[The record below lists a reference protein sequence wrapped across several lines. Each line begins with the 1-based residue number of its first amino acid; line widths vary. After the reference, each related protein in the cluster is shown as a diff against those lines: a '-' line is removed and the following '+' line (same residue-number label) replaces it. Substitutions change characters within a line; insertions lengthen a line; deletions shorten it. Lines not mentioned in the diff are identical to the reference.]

1 MGLRQV
7 SLEVVKGILAQVER
21 PVGIL
26 TVRLV
31 EAVNIPKT
39 DFCSESDPYVVYAA
53 QSPCSESQKQL
64 PLTEKKHFRV

>member
-1 MGLRQV
+1 M

-39 DFCSESDPYVVYAA
+39 DFCSESDPYIVYAA
-53 QSPCSESQKQL
+53 PLHCSKFHIYIYPCDA
-64 PLTEKKHFRV
+64 KKEFML

>member
-1 MGLRQV
+1 M

-31 EAVNIPKT
+31 EAVNIPKS
-39 DFCSESDPYVVYAA
+39 DLCSESDPYVVYVAPL
-53 QSPCSESQKQL
+53 PCSEFQI
-64 PLTEKKHFRV
+64 

>member
-1 MGLRQV
+1 V

-39 DFCSESDPYVVYAA
+39 DFCSESDPYFVYAA
-53 QSPCSESQKQL
+53 LCPAQL
-64 PLTEKKHFRV
+64 SKHNSL